1 MRFIIGFVVASLLC
15 IYPNG
20 LDVSFIPNDENA
32 ATLPLS
38 AKYRDTL
45 RRLCTRLKSGDKL
58 PNELVQKK
66 KTLTALCLK
75 LEKDDKNIASAHR
88 PFNLDSFVSAKN
100 FRRLMFSILGLGGGF
115 FVWIHRQWIFNLKQ
129 IKKAVLNLGG
139 IFKTNANS
147 KSNNSSDTSDHQQ
160 EQEQLQ
166 RMKEIQEAREARLK
180 RFSNMDQLE
189 PFQPQE

>member
-1 MRFIIGFVVASLLC
+1 MKSLFGLIVVSLLC
-15 IYPNG
+15 LYSHG
-20 LDVSFIPNDENA
+20 LDVSFIPNDDNA

-66 KTLTALCLK
+66 KALTALCLK
-75 LEKDDKNIASAHR
+75 LEKDDKNIASAQR
-88 PFNLDSFVSAKN
+88 PFNMDFVSVKN
-100 FRRLMFSILGLGGGF
+100 FRRLMFSILGIGGGF
-115 FVWIHRQWIFNLKQ
+115 FVWIHRQWIFNFKQ
-129 IKKAVLNLGG
+129 IKKAFLNLGG
-139 IFKTNANS
+139 IFKRDTNS
-147 KSNNSSDTSDHQQ
+147 SNNNSTGDQ
-160 EQEQLQ
+160 EELQ

-189 PFQPQE
+189 PFQPHKEQ

>member
-1 MRFIIGFVVASLLC
+1 MIKFLFGLLVASLLC

-58 PNELVQKK
+58 PNELIQKK
-66 KTLTALCLK
+66 KTLTSLCLK
-75 LEKDDKNIASAHR
+75 LEKDDKNIASAHS

-100 FRRLMFSILGLGGGF
+100 FRRLMFSIVGLGGGF

-129 IKKAVLNLGG
+129 IKKAFLNLGG
-139 IFKTNANS
+139 IFKT
-147 KSNNSSDTSDHQQ
+147 SNNNKSSNTSHQQ
-160 EQEQLQ
+160 EQEELQ